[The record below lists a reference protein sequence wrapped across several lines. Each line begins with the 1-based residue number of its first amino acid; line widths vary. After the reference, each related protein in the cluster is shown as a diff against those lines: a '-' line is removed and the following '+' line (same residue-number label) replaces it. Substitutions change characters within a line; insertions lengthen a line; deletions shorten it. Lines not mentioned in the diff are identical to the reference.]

1 MKQRYIVVPKDTSA
15 EKALD
20 YNEATDEQLI
30 QVILDN
36 EQFNSLYHSTFF
48 EFIND
53 VGNANIDDYEDLR
66 INEMKDIEN
75 VHNVLSKNINK
86 FGTENKSIVTEIMNL
101 FKQAKERKTSVWFY
115 F

>member
-1 MKQRYIVVPKDTSA
+1 
-15 EKALD
+15 
-20 YNEATDEQLI
+20 
-30 QVILDN
+30 
-36 EQFNSLYHSTFF
+36 
-48 EFIND
+48 
-53 VGNANIDDYEDLR
+53 
-66 INEMKDIEN
+66 MKDIEN